1 MAVTDDMVGRVQ
13 RRVALLP
20 GNLQGAVWIAMAG
33 LVLTIM
39 TALIKTVGET
49 IPVIQILFLRQMVM
63 TAAMMPGILRDP
75 RRAFATDTP
84 YLHLLRIA
92 LSSIAM
98 VAGFTAMVHLP
109 LADAVAI
116 SFSRSFFVAIFAILL
131 LHEIVGRHRWIGIFA
146 GFVGVIVIT
155 DPTGAQIDRYVLLAL
170 FSAGAVALIMV
181 IVRKL
186 AQRERL
192 ATVITYQAVG
202 VGLILAVPTFLNWVP
217 PTPGQWILL
226 ICIGLLSTLGQ
237 SLNFMAFRVGEAT
250 ALAPVDYLRLIY
262 STAIGAI
269 FFLEQPTWSTMI
281 GALLVI
287 LGTCWGLWHERHGD
301 HD

>member
-1 MAVTDDMVGRVQ
+1 MAVTDDMMGRVQ
-13 RRVALLP
+13 RRVALWP
-20 GNLQGAVWIAMAG
+20 GNLQGALWIAIAG

-39 TALIKTVGET
+39 TALIKTVGDT

-63 TAAMMPGILRDP
+63 TATMMPGILRNP

-84 YLHLLRIA
+84 GLHLLRIV

-98 VAGFTAMVHLP
+98 TTGFTAMVHLP

-131 LHEIVGRHRWIGIFA
+131 LHEIVGRHRWAGIAA
-146 GFVGVIVIT
+146 GFVGVIIIT
-155 DPTGAQIDRYVLLAL
+155 DPTGAEIDRYVLLAL
-170 FSAGAVALIMV
+170 LSAAAVALIMV

-192 ATVITYQAVG
+192 PTVITYQAVG
-202 VGLILAVPTFLNWVP
+202 VGLILAVPTYLIWVP
-217 PTPGQWILL
+217 PTPMEWILL

-262 STAIGAI
+262 STAIGAV

-287 LGTCWGLWHERHGD
+287 LGTFWGLWHERHGA